1 MTNQT
6 TQSPEVFLFHTHS
19 VRIFPTEDQQSFFAV
34 ASDVA
39 SALDYP
45 SAHDMVRCVD
55 EEDVGYAD
63 VRTPGGVQRMLTVNE
78 SGIYAATFRSR
89 KASAKAFRRWVTA
102 EVLPSIRRTGGYT
115 APVRK
120 AANGRLLVTRRMER
134 QVLEMFVAE
143 YSQKQMAVAMK
154 LSPTTINL
162 LIHGKYQFS
171 PLAGEP
177 ECSPA
182 LIAAVIERHRQI
194 VHDRFVAEQQRV
206 ASRYLCDANNQAL
219 ARGLNEV
226 GRAHLDT
233 LAKAFARSQMA
244 EVQ

>member
-6 TQSPEVFLFHTHS
+6 TQVPEVFVFHTHS
-19 VRIFPTEDQQSFFAV
+19 VRIFPTDDGISFVAV

-39 SALDYP
+39 SVLGYDTAKDFLRQVP
-45 SAHDMVRCVD
+45 EHHRGKQKVPTRGGPQ
-55 EEDVGYAD
+55 DV
-63 VRTPGGVQRMLTVNE
+63 LTVSE
-78 SGIYAATFRSR
+78 AGLYRGVLRSN
-89 KASAKAFRRWVTA
+89 KPEAEPFMEWVTA